1 LTIDSGAGADNR
13 LIVDNSLGAGVNA
26 VITSSKISGMAP
38 ADINYFAANGGNFG
52 GSSIELLGSDT
63 GDDTFTVN
71 STLAGAN
78 YLIDGRGGND
88 TFTIGGGDLDG
99 IQGPVAVVGGAGSN
113 DRIVV
118 DDSGNSKSVD
128 YKVTPTSVTSTARPG
143 QPARTFAGITYDATT
158 ENLRVDG
165 TNAANTFD
173 VTPSIAT
180 AFFINGNLPA
190 PGTVPPRLGDFLRIN
205 FNGITGQSL
214 SLSSTPGSGV
224 WQFASGQMPV
234 QFQSIER
241 FNGVEADV
249 AFSDTDPDSS
259 STVKVFDPVTG
270 FEKFSI
276 PAARLFGDQ
285 FTGGVRAVMAD
296 VTGDGIPDV
305 IVAPASGAPIV
316 KIFDGVDGHFVR
328 QFNPYPDLP
337 KYTGGVELAVGD
349 VNGDGWNDIIVGPA
363 SSAVAPVR
371 AFDGN
376 PGSAHGQIGT
386 DLFPFGT
393 SNKASVSLAIADQN
407 VNGGAN
413 NGQIVV
419 ASTVN
424 GIATVRSF
432 FLFRGQFL
440 FVPGSEFQPLGP
452 KASTTPRV
460 TTGDVNGDG
469 RQDII
474 VSEKVKNLSV
484 LGAFDWAGHPLTTA
498 YAAFTDNDPSGNRP
512 LFITAH
518 DSNGDGTT
526 DFVSAFR
533 SVNGVTGNVTEF
545 SLASSVPVGRYTADV
560 GNFDDLSGVWDMGNG
575 QIANIAE
582 DGRNVQI
589 TDSQGH
595 FLKSLLIVGPNK
607 LVTAGSLKPSTSA
620 VAFADHGVLR
630 WTNGANW
637 YKIDLAG
644 TYDANG
650 GLATIQQNGSAL
662 RIVDATGK
670 FSTGQITS
678 ATTVSIPGLGLTGT
692 INFGKIDLSNGTSW
706 NKLDLADRF
715 TVNGLPARV
724 IQDGTTTT
732 LVDATGQTS
741 VVRFTDPTHFVAVD
755 WGNLSAEVRRGGIL
769 FANGSKWFK
778 AEIVAGVN
786 GTKSVA
792 VQATGTGL
800 TFIDEK
806 GKAHSA
812 QLVGPNRVN
821 VASLGFAT
829 IANGQI
835 VFDSGLVWSGF
846 DRNLLHA
853 LVDDFNRPILV

>member
-1 LTIDSGAGADNR
+1 
-13 LIVDNSLGAGVNA
+13 
-26 VITSSKISGMAP
+26 
-38 ADINYFAANGGNFG
+38 
-52 GSSIELLGSDT
+52 LLDCPGPSFPRRVS
-63 GDDTFTVN
+63 GDDIFTVN

-88 TFTIGGGDLDG
+88 TFTVGGGDLDG
-99 IQGPVAVVGGAGSN
+99 IQGPVTVVGGAGGN

-118 DDSGNSKSVD
+118 DDSRNSKSVD
-128 YKVTPTSVTSTARPG
+128 YKVTPTSVTSTPRPG

-173 VTPSIAT
+173 VTPSLAT

-190 PGTVPPRLGDFLRIN
+190 PGTVPPRLGDYLRIN
-205 FNGITGQSL
+205 FNGVTGESL

-241 FNGVEADV
+241 LNGVEADV

-259 STVKVFDPVTG
+259 STIKVFDPKTG

-285 FTGGVRAVMAD
+285 FTGGVRAVLGD

-349 VNGDGWNDIIVGPA
+349 VNGDGWNDIVVGPA
-363 SSAVAPVR
+363 SSTVAPVR
-371 AFDGN
+371 AFDGT
-376 PGSAHGQIGT
+376 PSGVHGQIGT
-386 DLFPFGT
+386 DFYPFGA
-393 SNKASVSLAIADQN
+393 SNRISLSLAVADQN

-413 NGQIVV
+413 NGQVVV

-452 KASTTPRV
+452 TAGTTPRV
-460 TTGDVNGDG
+460 ATGDVNGDG

-484 LGAFDWAGHPLTTA
+484 LGAFDWAGHALTTA
-498 YAAFTDNDPSGNRP
+498 FAAFSDNDPSGNRP
-512 LFITAH
+512 LFIAAH

-545 SLASSVPVGRYTADV
+545 SLASSVPLGRYTADV
-560 GNFDDLSGVWDMGNG
+560 GNFDDLSGVWDIGNG

-595 FLKSLLIVGPNK
+595 FLKALVIVDPNK
-607 LVTAGSLKPSTSA
+607 LVTAGSLKPSISA
-620 VAFADHGVLR
+620 VAFADHDVLR
-630 WTNGANW
+630 WTNGTNW

-644 TYDANG
+644 YYNVNG
-650 GLATIQQNGSAL
+650 VLARIQQNGSTL
-662 RIVDATGK
+662 RVYDAAGNI
-670 FSTGQITS
+670 SIGQITF

-692 INFGKIDLSNGTSW
+692 IKFGEIDWSNGVNWLKIDL
-706 NKLDLADRF
+706 ADQYV
-715 TVNGLPARV
+715 VNGQPARL

-732 LVDATGQTS
+732 LVNGSGQTS
-741 VVRFTDPTHFVAVD
+741 IVRFTDPNHFVAVD
-755 WGNLSAEVRRGGIL
+755 WGNLSGEIRRGGLL

-778 AEIVAGVN
+778 AEVVAGVN
-786 GTKSVA
+786 GSKSVS

-806 GKAHSA
+806 GKTYSA
-812 QLVGPNRVN
+812 QLVGLNRVN
-821 VASLGFAT
+821 VASLGLAT
-829 IANGQI
+829 ITNGQI
-835 VFDSGLVWSGF
+835 VFDSGLGWSGF

-853 LVDDFNRPILV
+853 LVSDFNRPILI